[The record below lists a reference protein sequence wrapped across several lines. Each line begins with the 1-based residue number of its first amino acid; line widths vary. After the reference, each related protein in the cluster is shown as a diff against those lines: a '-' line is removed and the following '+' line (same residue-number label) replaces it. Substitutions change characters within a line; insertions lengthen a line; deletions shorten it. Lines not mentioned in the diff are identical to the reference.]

1 MGALSLKQKAYL
13 RRKRRVRKKI
23 YGSQERPR
31 LSVFRSARH
40 IYAQVVVDISG
51 HTVASASTLDKEA
64 REHPKFESKAEAA
77 NFVGKLVAR
86 RAIER
91 GISKVVFDRNGFSY
105 HGRVQAVATGAREG
119 GLNF

>member
-40 IYAQVVVDISG
+40 IYAQVVVDTSG

-64 REHPKFESKAEAA
+64 REHPKFESKVEAA
-77 NFVGKLVAR
+77 HFVGKLVAQ

-91 GISKVVFDRNGFSY
+91 GVSKVVFDRNSFSY
-105 HGRVQAVATGAREG
+105 HGRVQAIATGAREG
-119 GLNF
+119 GLDF

>member
-40 IYAQVVVDISG
+40 SYAQVVVDTSG

-64 REHPKFESKAEAA
+64 REHPKFESKVEAA

-86 RAIER
+86 RATEK
-91 GISKVVFDRNGFSY
+91 GISRVVFDRNGFSY
-105 HGRVQAVATGAREG
+105 HGRVQAIATGAREG
-119 GLNF
+119 GLKF